1 MPATSPL
8 LSLLLA
14 LVLVAG
20 APVRYD
26 QRQEGDFNVHAHLEN
41 FVVVLI
47 PTAGSGN
54 GGLGI
59 LDFLKKSGAN
69 VRTAEQPI
77 QVTVVEGP
85 PKDQQQSKE
94 DPQQEQQQQRE
105 GEEDLQAAG
114 TQALEAVLVAESP
127 ALVLSRAA
135 TGHQGQPPP
144 EEPAAAELVSTQRRE
159 GKAVREGAGTGGC
172 PQGHFRDATGVCHY
186 IGSDQR
192 IGDQSFFGLEPPFED

>member
-8 LSLLLA
+8 LPLLLP

-47 PTAGSGN
+47 PAAGSN

-85 PKDQQQSKE
+85 PKGQQQRQE
-94 DPQQEQQQQRE
+94 DTQQEPQQQRE

-144 EEPAAAELVSTQRRE
+144 EQPAAAQLVPTQRRE
-159 GKAVREGAGTGGC
+159 GKAVGEGAGTGGC
-172 PQGHFRDATGVCHY
+172 PQGQFRDATGVCHY

>member
-8 LSLLLA
+8 LSLLLP

-47 PTAGSGN
+47 PTAGSN

-85 PKDQQQSKE
+85 PKDQQQRQE
-94 DPQQEQQQQRE
+94 DPQQEPQQQRE

-135 TGHQGQPPP
+135 TGHQGQPPL
-144 EEPAAAELVSTQRRE
+144 EQHAAAEHVSTQRRE

-172 PQGHFRDATGVCHY
+172 PQGQFRDATGVCHY

-192 IGDQSFFGLEPPFED
+192 IGDQSFFGLEPPLED

>member
-8 LSLLLA
+8 LSLLLP

-47 PTAGSGN
+47 PTSGSN

-59 LDFLKKSGAN
+59 LDLLKKSGAN
-69 VRTAEQPI
+69 LRTAEQPI
-77 QVTVVEGP
+77 KVTVLEDP

-94 DPQQEQQQQRE
+94 DPQQEQQQRE

-135 TGHQGQPPP
+135 TGHQGQP
-144 EEPAAAELVSTQRRE
+144 EEPAAAEHASTQRRE
-159 GKAVREGAGTGGC
+159 GKAVGEGAGTGGC
-172 PQGHFRDATGVCHY
+172 PQGQFRDATGVCHY